1 MSVCLLKL
9 SAVAMLSTWFV
20 AISGCDGQAQTEKLS
35 ERQRTAGGKASPA
48 AVDAARLTAA
58 DSDNRNW
65 MSHGRTYDE
74 QRFSPLTQITP
85 QSVSRLGLA
94 WHHDLDTA
102 HRAQESTPL
111 VIDGVMYVTSAWS
124 KVFALDARTGK
135 KLWAYD
141 PQVPGAAGVNACCDV
156 VNRGVAAWKGK
167 LFLGTLDGRLVAL
180 DAATGKPKW
189 QVLTVP
195 VNSRYTI
202 TGAPRVI
209 KDKVFIGNGG
219 SEVGVRGYLSAYDAE
234 TGKLIWRFY
243 TVPADPSLSADGAAS
258 DKALREIAAKTW
270 TGDWWKLG
278 GGGTVWDSMAYDSE
292 LDLLYIGVG
301 NGSPWNRALRSPGG
315 GDNLFLASIV
325 ALRPDTGEY
334 VWHYQTTPGE
344 SWDFTATQHMILADL
359 ERDGRRRRVL
369 MQAPKNGFF
378 YLLDRE
384 SGELLSAKAFATMNW
399 ATGIDLR
406 TGRPIENP
414 DARYGETGKPWV
426 SIPGPGGA
434 HSWQPMSF
442 SPLTKLVYIP
452 VMDAAFPFIP
462 ERQLD
467 VKKLA
472 WNTGVDFNAGSLPQ
486 DPAIKAQA
494 KGGLKGYLSAWDP
507 QAQREVW
514 RVQYSTPW
522 NGGVLATA
530 GNLVFQGNAMGELAA
545 FQADT
550 GARLWSA
557 ETQAGVLAPPI
568 SYEIDGEQ
576 YVALE
581 VGWGGA
587 FGLAAGE
594 LARDA
599 HIASNTPR
607 VLAFKL
613 NGRDVLPAQPTPP
626 SRTGRKAG
634 AATLPHSKASAAIV
648 ARGKAVFHRYCGV
661 CHGDSAVSGGVLPD
675 LRHSQ
680 ALVQPEVWQN
690 IVHDGALQPRGMVA
704 FGAELSPQDIE
715 DVRQYVLQRAQDSN
729 L

>member
-1 MSVCLLKL
+1 
-9 SAVAMLSTWFV
+9 
-20 AISGCDGQAQTEKLS
+20 
-35 ERQRTAGGKASPA
+35 
-48 AVDAARLTAA
+48 
-58 DSDNRNW
+58 
-65 MSHGRTYDE
+65 
-74 QRFSPLTQITP
+74 
-85 QSVSRLGLA
+85 
-94 WHHDLDTA
+94 
-102 HRAQESTPL
+102 
-111 VIDGVMYVTSAWS
+111 
-124 KVFALDARTGK
+124 
-135 KLWAYD
+135 
-141 PQVPGAAGVNACCDV
+141 
-156 VNRGVAAWKGK
+156 
-167 LFLGTLDGRLVAL
+167 
-180 DAATGKPKW
+180 
-189 QVLTVP
+189 
-195 VNSRYTI
+195 
-202 TGAPRVI
+202 
-209 KDKVFIGNGG
+209 
-219 SEVGVRGYLSAYDAE
+219 
-234 TGKLIWRFY
+234 
-243 TVPADPSLSADGAAS
+243 
-258 DKALREIAAKTW
+258 
-270 TGDWWKLG
+270 
-278 GGGTVWDSMAYDSE
+278 
-292 LDLLYIGVG
+292 
-301 NGSPWNRALRSPGG
+301 
-315 GDNLFLASIV
+315 
-325 ALRPDTGEY
+325 
-334 VWHYQTTPGE
+334 
-344 SWDFTATQHMILADL
+344 MILANL
-359 ERDGRRRRVL
+359 EHDGRKRPVL

-378 YLLDRE
+378 YLLDRAT
-384 SGELLSAKAFATMNW
+384 GELLSAKGFATMNW
-399 ATGIDLR
+399 ARGVDLK

-462 ERQLD
+462 ERKFE

-472 WNTGVDFNAGSLPQ
+472 WNTGVDFDAGSLPQ

-568 SYEIDGEQ
+568 SYEVDGEQ
-576 YVALE
+576 YIALE

-613 NGRDVLPAQPTPP
+613 NGHDVLPAQAAQAAQPP
-626 SRTGRKAG
+626 PQRSLAASERAQPLPARKAST
-634 AATLPHSKASAAIV
+634 ATLAH
-648 ARGKAVFHRYCGV
+648 GKAVFHRYCGV

-680 ALVQPEVWQN
+680 ALVQPEVWQS
-690 IVHDGALQPRGMVA
+690 IVHDGALQTRGMVA
-704 FGAELSPQDIE
+704 FGAELSKQDIE
-715 DVRQYVLQRAQDSN
+715 DVRRYVMQRAQDSN